1 MTTEGSKVCGI
12 DYSMT
17 SPAFC
22 IYDGSTFNINYL
34 VARDSDLVLGR
45 ETSETLN
52 PKLYPKYDEGNDIQR
67 FSRLASWVCDELMW
81 QKRPKVCIE
90 GYAFGAT
97 GRVFGIA
104 ENGGILKYKL
114 QSHGLMYDTVVPS
127 IVKKYAVGKGNA
139 KKVDMYD
146 AFVEDSG
153 IDLGKIKQW
162 SDIADSYW
170 IAKWYYDSLMGHF

>member
-52 PKLYPKYDEGNDIQR
+52 PRLYPEWTHDTERYSK
-67 FSRLASWVCDELMW
+67 LAGWVCDELMW
-81 QKRPKVCIE
+81 QMRPVVCIE
-90 GYAFGAT
+90 DYAFSAR
-97 GRVFGIA
+97 GRVFHIG
-104 ENGGILKYKL
+104 ENTGILKYKL
-114 QSHGLMYDTVVPS
+114 NKCRLRFESVTPQ
-127 IVKKYAVGKGNA
+127 IVKKYATGKGNA
-139 KKVDMYD
+139 KKVDMYE
-146 AFVEDSG
+146 AFVEDTG
-153 IDLGKIKQW
+153 IELGKVKQW

-170 IAKWYYDSLMGHF
+170 IAKWYYHNRSDT